1 MVVADGDLLILLQH
15 TTLDAS
21 NGDAPHELVIVDG
34 GHQHLEG
41 LIQIRLRGG
50 DVAEDGVEQGL
61 EIRAGDVG
69 GVGGHALTGR
79 AEQHGGIQLL
89 RGGVQIQQQLQHLV
103 DDLVDAL
110 VGAVDLVDHHD
121 DPVAQL
127 QRTAQHKA
135 GLGHGPLSGVHQQDN
150 AVDHFQDALHLT
162 AEVGMARRVHDVDLG
177 VAVLDGGVLGQNGD
191 ATLTLQIVGVHDTL
205 HRLLI
210 LPVHATLLE
219 HLVHQRGLAVVHVG
233 DDGYVSQFFVLQRK
247 NPFLFVGIVLHQP

>member
-1 MVVADGDLLILLQH
+1 M
-15 TTLDAS
+15 
-21 NGDAPHELVIVDG
+21 
-34 GHQHLEG
+34 
-41 LIQIRLRGG
+41 
-50 DVAEDGVEQGL
+50 
-61 EIRAGDVG
+61 
-69 GVGGHALTGR
+69 
-79 AEQHGGIQLL
+79 
-89 RGGVQIQQQLQHLV
+89 
-103 DDLVDAL
+103 DAL